1 LKSWIIGEIGVV
13 TIVSGILPMS
23 ELPAGVP
30 ELDVADEL
38 QAAIPS
44 VRTATA
50 AMLPASLC
58 FIAVNSKV
66 PGRPSRPVE

>member
-1 LKSWIIGEIGVV
+1 
-13 TIVSGILPMS
+13 LPMS
-23 ELPAGVP
+23 ELPAGEP
-30 ELDVADEL
+30 ELDVDGDDEL

-58 FIAVNSKV
+58 FISRKLQSA
-66 PGRPSRPVE
+66 RPAEPAC